1 MIVSR
6 RIRIHGS
13 HEHNHDYEHN
23 NKHKHN
29 HNLKHNNKHKHEHKN
44 NHKHNNKNKHEHKYE
59 HKNKHEHNHCHN
71 IPMGSIFVNSMSN
84 CEVSMEPTTVGIQ
97 GGIIRPAARFSKS
110 ISLHM

>member
-1 MIVSR
+1 MIISR
-6 RIRIHGS
+6 RIIIHGS

-29 HNLKHNNKHKHEHKN
+29 HNLKHNNK
-44 NHKHNNKNKHEHKYE
+44 NKNEHNHE
-59 HKNKHEHNHCHN
+59 HKNKHEHKHEHN

>member
-6 RIRIHGS
+6 RIRIHDS

-29 HNLKHNNKHKHEHKN
+29 HNLKHNNK
-44 NHKHNNKNKHEHKYE
+44 NKHEHKYE
-59 HKNKHEHNHCHN
+59 HKNKHEHNDCHN